1 MRCLSPWKED
11 SFSAMKPSILIVDD
25 DKSIRDNLAKYL
37 SVDYTAHTAANGR
50 EAVRE
55 LAEISDIEVVLSD
68 MKMPGMDGLE
78 LLEKVREDNKDVV
91 VILITGFS
99 TIESAVEAMRK
110 GAYDYLTKPIDLNK
124 LEITIKNAI
133 ENKKLR
139 SENILLKQ
147 RIREKIDAASL
158 VGKSEGIKNILDLV
172 DRVSSTKA
180 TVLIQGESG
189 TGKELVANII
199 HYNSL
204 VADGP
209 FIKVNCSALAEGV
222 LESELFG
229 HEKGAFTGALF
240 MKKGRFELADRGTLF
255 LDEIGDIP
263 PSIQIKLL
271 RFLQE
276 SEFERVGGTRTL
288 KVDVR
293 IISATNKNLEQLVKE
308 ERFRD
313 DLFYRLKVVTI
324 DLPSLRERVEDIPLL
339 VDYHLKRFMEIHNK
353 PIKGI
358 SRDAMKLI
366 KSYSWPG
373 NIRELMNCIESA
385 VVMSIGDVIDV
396 DSLPLFMTIAQK
408 DQVFAKVTR
417 NLFDIEKKAIL
428 EALDKN
434 RGNKAETARTLGI
447 GLRTLYRKLNQYGV
461 GSPAAASEK

>member
-1 MRCLSPWKED
+1 MK
-11 SFSAMKPSILIVDD
+11 KPSILIVDD
-25 DKSIRDNLAKYL
+25 EKSIRENLAKYL
-37 SVDYTAHTAANGR
+37 SADYTAYTAANGKD
-50 EAVRE
+50 AVSI
-55 LAEISDIEVVLSD
+55 LGDNSDIEVILSD

-99 TIESAVEAMRK
+99 TIESAVDAMRR

-147 RIREKIDAASL
+147 RIREKVEATSL
-158 VGKSEGIKNILDLV
+158 VGKSDGVKEILGLV

-180 TVLIQGESG
+180 TVFIQGESG

-204 VADGP
+204 VAGGP

-229 HEKGAFTGALF
+229 HEKGSFTGALY
-240 MKKGRFELADRGTLF
+240 MKKGRFELADGGTLF
-255 LDEIGDIP
+255 LDEIGDLP
-263 PSIQIKLL
+263 PSIQVKLL

-276 SEFERVGGTRTL
+276 SEFERVGGTKTL

-308 ERFRD
+308 EKFRD

-324 DLPSLRERVEDIPLL
+324 DVPPLRERVEDIPLL
-339 VDYHLKRFMEIHNK
+339 LEYHLKRFTEIHNK
-353 PIKGI
+353 QVKGI
-358 SRDAMKLI
+358 SREAMKLI
-366 KSYSWPG
+366 KSYSWHG

-396 DSLPLFMTIAQK
+396 DSLPPFMTMGRK
-408 DQVFAKVTR
+408 DQGYSKSSR

-428 EALDKN
+428 EALDKS
-434 RGNKAETARTLGI
+434 RGNKAEAARTLGI
-447 GLRTLYRKLNQYGV
+447 GLRTLYRKLKQYGV
-461 GSPAAASEK
+461 EM

>member
-1 MRCLSPWKED
+1 
-11 SFSAMKPSILIVDD
+11 MKPSILIVDD
-25 DKSIRDNLAKYL
+25 EKSIRDNLAKYL
-37 SVDYTAHTAANGR
+37 SADYTTYTAANGR
-50 EAVRE
+50 DAVKILSE
-55 LAEISDIEVVLSD
+55 NSDIEVVLSD

-78 LLEKVREDNKDVV
+78 LLEKLHENNKDVI

-99 TIESAVEAMRK
+99 TIESAVDAMRR

-139 SENILLKQ
+139 SENILLRQ
-147 RIREKIDAASL
+147 RIRERIDATSL
-158 VGKSEGIKNILDLV
+158 VGKSERIKDIIGLV

-189 TGKELVANII
+189 TGKELVANVL

-204 VADGP
+204 VAHGP

-229 HEKGAFTGALF
+229 HEKGAFTGAMF
-240 MKKGRFELADRGTLF
+240 MKKGRFELADGGTLF
-255 LDEIGDIP
+255 LDEIGDLP

-276 SEFERVGGTRTL
+276 SEFERVGGTRTI

-308 ERFRD
+308 GKFRD

-324 DLPSLRERVEDIPLL
+324 EVPPLRERREDIPLL
-339 VDYHLKRFMEIHNK
+339 IDFHMKRFTEIHNK
-353 PIKGI
+353 QVESV
-358 SRDAMKLI
+358 SREAMKLI
-366 KSYSWPG
+366 RAYDWHG

-385 VVMSIGDVIDV
+385 VVMSIGNVIDV
-396 DSLPLFMTIAQK
+396 DSLPPFMTMGQK
-408 DQVFAKVTR
+408 NQAHGPVSG

-434 RGNKAETARTLGI
+434 RGNKAETARSLGI

-461 GSPAAASEK
+461 ET

>member
-1 MRCLSPWKED
+1 
-11 SFSAMKPSILIVDD
+11 MKPSILIVDD
-25 DKSIRDNLAKYL
+25 EKSIRDNLAKYL
-37 SVDYTAHTAANGR
+37 SVDYTAYTAANGT
-50 EAVRE
+50 EAIRE
-55 LAEISDIEVVLSD
+55 LTANSDIEVVLSD

-78 LLEKVREDNKDVV
+78 LLQKIREDSRDVV

-99 TIESAVEAMRK
+99 TIESAVDAMRR

-147 RIREKIDAASL
+147 RIREKIDATSL
-158 VGKSEGIKNILDLV
+158 VGKSEGIRNILGLV

-189 TGKELVANII
+189 TGKELVANVI

-229 HEKGAFTGALF
+229 HEKGAFTGALY
-240 MKKGRFELADRGTLF
+240 MKKGRFELADGGTLF
-255 LDEIGDIP
+255 LDEIGDLP

-308 ERFRD
+308 EKFRD

-324 DLPSLRERVEDIPLL
+324 DVPPLRERVEDIQPLL
-339 VDYHLKRFMEIHNK
+339 DYHLRRFTEIHNK
-353 PIKGI
+353 QIKGI
-358 SRDAMKLI
+358 SREAMKLI

-385 VVMSIGDVIDV
+385 VVMSIRDVIDV
-396 DSLPLFMTIAQK
+396 DSLPPFMIMGQK
-408 DQVFAKVTR
+408 DQSSGKVVR

-428 EALDKN
+428 EALDKS
-434 RGNKAETARTLGI
+434 RGNKAEAARTLGI
-447 GLRTLYRKLNQYGV
+447 GLRTLYRKLTQYGV
-461 GSPAAASEK
+461 DS